1 MLEAA
6 RSVQRS
12 ATHDPERLF
21 RPGAGLLAVLLL
33 IAMPFVAFHIR
44 NLLRASSV
52 SASPSSASAILYM
65 RMVRRLARRGYPR
78 AAAQTPSEFAAS
90 IADAELREAVL
101 RFTAAYEHARFGASA
116 AAAANLP
123 ALLDQVRQTLAR
135 S

>member
-1 MLEAA
+1 
-6 RSVQRS
+6 
-12 ATHDPERLF
+12 
-21 RPGAGLLAVLLL
+21 VLLL
-33 IAMPFVAFHIR
+33 IALPFVALHIR

-52 SASPSSASAILYM
+52 SASPKSASAILYM

-78 AAAQTPSEFAAS
+78 TAAQTPAEFAAS
-90 IADAELREAVL
+90 ISDAEVREAVV
-101 RFTAAYEHARFGASA
+101 RFTAAYEHARFGAST